1 LSSTTPP
8 VEAVVNLEIMISPL
22 FGPTKARIQ
31 GRMRVQRIKHEV
43 SKYGQTGF
51 SVVGEWIE
59 LYAGSA
65 NHPEVGG

>member
-1 LSSTTPP
+1 LSPTSPP
-8 VEAVVNLEIMISPL
+8 VDAVVNLEIMISAL
-22 FGPTKARIQ
+22 FGPTKARIK

-59 LYAGSA
+59 LYGASA
-65 NHPEVGG
+65 NHPELGG